1 MTHADALSNH
11 VPFHGVR
18 RTLVDMTELV
28 LVTGGTGKTGRRV
41 AQRLADR
48 GVGVRIGSRGATP
61 PFDWTD
67 PTTWAAAVDGVSAV
81 YLTYQPDLAMPG
93 AAEAIG
99 GLSRLAVAA
108 GARRLVLLSGRGEE
122 ETWPAERAVR
132 EAGVA
137 WTVLRASWFAQ
148 NFSEFFLLDGVRAG
162 VVALPSPDVPEPFI
176 DVEDIA
182 DVAVAALTGDRH
194 AGRIYELTG
203 PRALTFTE
211 ATAEI
216 GAAIGREIRYLPVG
230 VDEYAVAA
238 AEIMPPEEARGVAT
252 LFAKVLDGRNSSP
265 TDGVRAALGRDPVDF
280 HDYVKSAAAGGA
292 WS

>member
-1 MTHADALSNH
+1 M
-11 VPFHGVR
+11 
-18 RTLVDMTELV
+18 DMTELV

-67 PTTWAAAVDGVSAV
+67 PTTWPAAVDGVTSV
-81 YLTYQPDLAMPG
+81 YLTYQPDVAMPG
-93 AAEAIG
+93 AAEAID
-99 GLSRLAVAA
+99 GLARLAVDA

-122 ETWPAERAVR
+122 WPAERGVQ
-132 EAGVA
+132 EAGAA
-137 WTVLRASWFAQ
+137 WTVLRSSLFAQ
-148 NFSEFFLLDGVRAG
+148 NFSEYFLLDGVFSG

-182 DVAVAALTGDRH
+182 DVAVAALTEERH

-203 PRALTFTE
+203 PRAVTFTE

-216 GAAIGREIRYLPVG
+216 GAASGREIRYLPVS
-230 VDEYAVAA
+230 VDEYAAAA
-238 AEIMPPEEARGVAT
+238 AETMPPEEARALAT
-252 LFAKVLDGRNSSP
+252 LFAKVLDGRNANP
-265 TDGVRAALGRDPVDF
+265 TDDVRVVLGREPADF
-280 HDYVKSAAAGGA
+280 RDYVKAAAAAGA
-292 WS
+292 WA

>member
-1 MTHADALSNH
+1 MT
-11 VPFHGVR
+11 F
-18 RTLVDMTELV
+18 ELV

-48 GVGVRIGSRGATP
+48 GVGVRIGSRGASP

-67 PTTWAAAVDGVSAV
+67 PTTWAAAVDGVTSV
-81 YLTYQPDLAMPG
+81 YLTYQPDVAMPG
-93 AAEAIG
+93 AAEAVG
-99 GLSRLAVAA
+99 GLARLAVDA

-122 ETWPAERAVR
+122 KAWPAERAVR
-132 EAGVA
+132 EAGTA

-148 NFSEFFLLDGVRAG
+148 NFSEYFLLDGVRAG
-162 VVALPSPDVPEPFI
+162 VVALPAPDVPEPFI

-182 DVAVAALTGDRH
+182 DVAVAALTEDRH
-194 AGRIYELTG
+194 AGRTYELTG
-203 PRALTFTE
+203 PRALTFAE

-216 GAAIGREIRYLPVG
+216 GAATGRDVRYVPVS
-230 VDEYAVAA
+230 VDEYALAA
-238 AEIMPPEEARGVAT
+238 AEIMPAEDARGMAT

-265 TDGVRAALGRDPVDF
+265 TDGVREVLGRDPGDF
-280 HDYVKSAAAGGA
+280 RDYVKSAAESGA

>member
-1 MTHADALSNH
+1 
-11 VPFHGVR
+11 
-18 RTLVDMTELV
+18 MTELV

-61 PFDWTD
+61 SFDWTD
-67 PTTWAAAVDGVSAV
+67 PTTWAAAVDGVTSV

-99 GLSRLAVAA
+99 EVSRLAVAA

-122 ETWPAERAVR
+122 ETWPAER
-132 EAGVA
+132 GVQA
-137 WTVLRASWFAQ
+137 TGADWTVLRSSLFAQ
-148 NFSEFFLLDGVRAG
+148 NFSESFLLDGVFSG

-182 DVAVAALTGDRH
+182 DVAVAALTEERH

-203 PRALTFTE
+203 PRTVTFTE

-216 GAAIGREIRYLPVG
+216 GAAIGREVGYVPVS
-230 VDEYAVAA
+230 VDEYAAAA
-238 AEIMPPEEARGVAT
+238 AEIMPPEEARGLAT
-252 LFAKVLDGRNSSP
+252 LFAKVLDGRNANP
-265 TDGVRAALGRDPVDF
+265 TDDVRVVLGREPADF
-280 HDYVKSAAAGGA
+280 RDYVTAAAAAGA